1 MQTLGISEEKSQ
13 PSILPNQTNVTFQ
26 LELGPPTRHLNSW
39 RVLPYNDGMSF
50 LNRSVDFWLRLVP
63 ILIGQYLTIQGEETH
78 QYKDG
83 SLRIPSA
90 SAEEPVLEQW
100 SKSSALTHLDQGAK
114 AWSESKQC
122 ISCHTNGS
130 YMMIRPG
137 LTSVAGPPDASIR
150 DFFVDELK
158 SMEEE
163 KASSLREGIQPTQL
177 AYLAA
182 GLASWDL
189 HITGA
194 CSLETER
201 ALSLMFKVQ
210 SSDGSFGNDDC
221 WPPLESSSYQ
231 AATVAAIA
239 VASAPGWLSR
249 MRSDEELGGSIH
261 SLEQYLKNTPPP
273 HAYARVLLWWA
284 EHFWPGLV
292 QDHSTKSMTTFLSNY
307 QKKDG
312 GWALR
317 SFATPEKWG
326 NGNRASK
333 LRAELT
339 FEQPESDGHMTGLVC
354 MVLRLHGIAASD
366 PTLEGGMTWLKNH
379 QRASG
384 RWWTRSLNT
393 DRYHFITYSST
404 CYALSALTLD

>member
-1 MQTLGISEEKSQ
+1 MI
-13 PSILPNQTNVTFQ
+13 
-26 LELGPPTRHLNSW
+26 
-39 RVLPYNDGMSF
+39 F

-63 ILIGQYLTIQGEETH
+63 ILIGQHLTIQGEETH

-83 SLRIPSA
+83 SIRIPSA

-194 CSLETER
+194 CSQETER

-210 SSDGSFGNDDC
+210 SADGSSIGVQLLSGRHRGSHC
-221 WPPLESSSYQ
+221 GGVS
-231 AATVAAIA
+231 
-239 VASAPGWLSR
+239 PGVV
-249 MRSDEELGGSIH
+249 
-261 SLEQYLKNTPPP
+261 EQN
-273 HAYARVLLWWA
+273 
-284 EHFWPGLV
+284 
-292 QDHSTKSMTTFLSNY
+292 
-307 QKKDG
+307 
-312 GWALR
+312 ALR
-317 SFATPEKWG
+317 
-326 NGNRASK
+326 
-333 LRAELT
+333 
-339 FEQPESDGHMTGLVC
+339 
-354 MVLRLHGIAASD
+354 
-366 PTLEGGMTWLKNH
+366 
-379 QRASG
+379 
-384 RWWTRSLNT
+384 
-393 DRYHFITYSST
+393 
-404 CYALSALTLD
+404 